1 MYTFTTKEVANMLSF
16 TEMIPIASE
25 VVTILGTAFTA
36 SQLYLLAKQIKTNH
50 EATRRRTTIDVMTT

>member
-1 MYTFTTKEVANMLSF
+1 MLSF

-36 SQLYLLAKQIKTNH
+36 SQLYHLAKQIKTNH

>member
-1 MYTFTTKEVANMLSF
+1 MLSF

-25 VVTILGTAFTA
+25 VVTILGTVFTA
-36 SQLYLLAKQIKTNH
+36 SQLYLLAKHIKTNH